1 MAHVAMVR
9 VCRDLIPGLSARRNR
24 LMRTWNLIVFVLL
37 TSGCSIVRSL
47 MPPPLVYLASNFEAF
62 DELDPALAGNTIKVM
77 YVTDRASFIDKA
89 TGDLVYTYGRSPSF
103 ALGTAEV
110 ILGPDLTWR
119 ELAEVANAGAR
130 RHNIPLRL
138 GAVEE
143 FVRTP
148 PTPYPYEFVNGQ
160 FRLPAELQARID
172 ADFERG
178 GVRLREALGRSQ
190 RKEAFVYV
198 HGVGNQ
204 FEDAV
209 FVGAEFWHYLGRQGI
224 PIVYSW
230 PAGRGGLSGY
240 AYDRESSEFTV
251 AHFREFLQGLASY
264 RELEKIHIIAHSR
277 GTDVVSSALRELF
290 AETRAAGLDP
300 KEVFR
305 IGNLVLA
312 APDLDLS
319 VVQQRSSRVSFGVD
333 RLTVYTSKQDRAI
346 GIASW
351 LFGGETRVGNVG
363 LDDITPEMR
372 EALSGIQ
379 NVSMIQYTGTKGGEH
394 GHGYFRLNPAV
405 ASDVVLLLRYNF
417 PPGAENGRPLIPR
430 GDNFWEIDDLYL
442 RNR

>member
-1 MAHVAMVR
+1 
-9 VCRDLIPGLSARRNR
+9 
-24 LMRTWNLIVFVLL
+24 MRTWNLIVFVLL

-190 RKEAFVYV
+190 RKKPSFMCM
-198 HGVGNQ
+198 
-204 FEDAV
+204 
-209 FVGAEFWHYLGRQGI
+209 
-224 PIVYSW
+224 
-230 PAGRGGLSGY
+230 
-240 AYDRESSEFTV
+240 
-251 AHFREFLQGLASY
+251 
-264 RELEKIHIIAHSR
+264 
-277 GTDVVSSALRELF
+277 
-290 AETRAAGLDP
+290 
-300 KEVFR
+300 
-305 IGNLVLA
+305 VLA
-312 APDLDLS
+312 TNLKMPSLL
-319 VVQQRSSRVSFGVD
+319 
-333 RLTVYTSKQDRAI
+333 
-346 GIASW
+346 
-351 LFGGETRVGNVG
+351 
-363 LDDITPEMR
+363 
-372 EALSGIQ
+372 ALSSGIIWAGK
-379 NVSMIQYTGTKGGEH
+379 VFPSSIAGP
-394 GHGYFRLNPAV
+394 LVVAV
-405 ASDVVLLLRYNF
+405 
-417 PPGAENGRPLIPR
+417 
-430 GDNFWEIDDLYL
+430 
-442 RNR
+442 